1 MRPFLQ
7 EGIYMDFASQF
18 VQQLINGISLGS
30 IYALIALGYTMI
42 YGIIKLINF
51 AHGDIYMVGAY
62 IGFFAVTMMH
72 VSILPALLISMIVT
86 GLLGMVV
93 ERLAYKPLRN
103 APRISV
109 LITAIGVS
117 FFLEYTSMYFVSPTP
132 RTFPAVFDNVSF
144 HFGSFMVNGQQLLI
158 FAITLILMIVLTY
171 IVQKTKIGKAMRAAS
186 FDVETA
192 QLMGIDANR
201 VISITFGIGSALAA
215 AAGVLVGV
223 YYNSIDPL
231 MGIMPGLKAFV
242 AAVLGGIGILPGAVA
257 GGLILG
263 VIEALVSGFLSSTF
277 RDAAAFAILILV
289 LLFKPSGLLGK
300 NTREKV

>member
-1 MRPFLQ
+1 MEFTQQFL
-7 EGIYMDFASQF
+7 
-18 VQQLINGISLGS
+18 QQLINGISLGS

-62 IGFFAVTMMH
+62 IGFFAVTQAH
-72 VSILPALLISMIVT
+72 LSIVPALLISMVVT
-86 GLLGMVV
+86 GVLGMVV
-93 ERLAYKPLRN
+93 EKLAYKPLRH

-132 RTFPAVFDNVSF
+132 RTFPTLFDNVAF
-144 HFGSFMVNGQQLLI
+144 HLGPLVINGQQM
-158 FAITLILMIVLTY
+158 LILGITVVLMVVLTY
-171 IVQKTKIGKAMRAAS
+171 IVQKTKIGKAMRATS
-186 FDVETA
+186 FDTETA
-192 QLMGIDANR
+192 QLMGIDADR

-215 AAGVLVGV
+215 VAGVLVGV

-257 GGLILG
+257 GGVILG
-263 VIEALVSGFLSSTF
+263 VVEALVSGFISSTF

-289 LLFKPSGLLGK
+289 LLFKPSGLFGK

>member
-1 MRPFLQ
+1 
-7 EGIYMDFASQF
+7 MDFTQQF
-18 VQQLINGISLGS
+18 VQQLINGVSLGS

-62 IGFFAVTMMH
+62 IGFFAVTSAGM
-72 VSILPALLISMIVT
+72 SIVPALLTSMVVT
-86 GLLGMVV
+86 GILGMVV
-93 ERLAYKPLRN
+93 ERLAYKPLRH

-117 FFLEYTSMYFVSPTP
+117 FFLEYASMYFVTPTP
-132 RTFPAVFDNVSF
+132 RTFPNVIDNITFEMGPFVI
-144 HFGSFMVNGQQLLI
+144 NGQQMMI
-158 FAITLILMIVLTY
+158 MAITFILMVILTY
-171 IVQKTKIGKAMRAAS
+171 IVQKTKLGKAMRAAS

-192 QLMGIDANR
+192 QLMGINADR
-201 VISITFGIGSALAA
+201 VISYTFCIGSTLAA

-242 AAVLGGIGILPGAVA
+242 AAVLGGIGILHGAVA
-257 GGLILG
+257 GGIILG
-263 VIEALVSGFLSSTF
+263 VIEALVSGFISSTF
-277 RDAAAFAILILV
+277 RDAAAFGILILV
-289 LLFKPSGLLGK
+289 LLFKPSGLFGK

>member
-1 MRPFLQ
+1 
-7 EGIYMDFASQF
+7 MDFLIQ
-18 VQQLINGISLGS
+18 VIQQLINGISLGS
-30 IYALIALGYTMI
+30 IYALIALGYTMV

-62 IGFFAVTMMH
+62 IGFFATTVLGLSF
-72 VSILPALLISMIVT
+72 VPALLIAMVGA
-86 GLLGMVV
+86 GLAGMLI
-93 ERLAYKPLRN
+93 EYLAYRPLRF
-103 APRISV
+103 APKISV

-117 FFLEYTSMYFVSPTP
+117 LLLEYGGMLVVSPQP
-132 RTFPAVFDNVSF
+132 RTFPAVFPTETYNLAGIIINNQQVVILVVSLLL
-144 HFGSFMVNGQQLLI
+144 MVL
-158 FAITLILMIVLTY
+158 LTY
-171 IVQKTKIGKAMRAAS
+171 VVQYTKIGKAMRAVS
-186 FDVETA
+186 FDTEAA
-192 QLMGIDANR
+192 QLMGIDSGR
-201 VISITFGIGSALAA
+201 IISFTFGIGSALAA

-242 AAVLGGIGILPGAVA
+242 AAVLGGIGILPGAML

-263 VIEALVSGFLSSTF
+263 VVEALVSGFISSTF
-277 RDAAAFAILILV
+277 RDAAAFAILILI

>member
-1 MRPFLQ
+1 
-7 EGIYMDFASQF
+7 MDFLHQF
-18 VQQLINGISLGS
+18 VQQLINGVSLGS

-62 IGFFAVTMMH
+62 IGFFAITRAGL
-72 VSILPALLISMIVT
+72 SIVPALLISMVVT
-86 GLLGMVV
+86 GILGMIV
-93 ERLAYKPLRN
+93 ERLAYKPLRH

-117 FFLEYTSMYFVSPTP
+117 FFLEYASMYFVSPTP
-132 RTFPAVFDNVSF
+132 RTFPEVISSVAFNIGPF
-144 HFGSFMVNGQQLLI
+144 IVNGQQMLI
-158 FAITLILMIVLTY
+158 MGITLVLMLILTY
-171 IVQKTKIGKAMRAAS
+171 IVQKTKLGKAMRAAS

-192 QLMGIDANR
+192 QLMGINADR
-201 VISITFGIGSALAA
+201 VISFTFCIGSALAA

-257 GGLILG
+257 GGIILG
-263 VIEALVSGFLSSTF
+263 VIEALVSGFISSTF

-289 LLFKPSGLLGK
+289 LLFKPSGLFGK

>member
-1 MRPFLQ
+1 
-7 EGIYMDFASQF
+7 MDFTQQF
-18 VQQLINGISLGS
+18 VQQLINGVSLGS

-62 IGFFAVTMMH
+62 IGFFAVTQAGM
-72 VSILPALLISMIVT
+72 SIVPALLVSMVVT
-86 GLLGMVV
+86 GVLGMVV
-93 ERLAYKPLRN
+93 ERLAYKPLRH
-103 APRISV
+103 APRISI

-117 FFLEYTSMYFVSPTP
+117 FFLEYASMYFVTPTP
-132 RTFPAVFDNVSF
+132 RTFPNVIDNITFAMGPFVI
-144 HFGSFMVNGQQLLI
+144 NGQQMLI
-158 FAITLILMIVLTY
+158 MAITFILMVILTY
-171 IVQKTKIGKAMRAAS
+171 IVHKTKLGKAMRAAS

-192 QLMGIDANR
+192 QLMGINADR
-201 VISITFGIGSALAA
+201 VISYTFCIGSTLAA

-242 AAVLGGIGILPGAVA
+242 AAVLGGIGILHGAVA
-257 GGLILG
+257 GGIILG
-263 VIEALVSGFLSSTF
+263 VIEALVSGFISSTF
-277 RDAAAFAILILV
+277 RDAAAFGILILV
-289 LLFKPSGLLGK
+289 LLFKPAGLFGK